1 MSARQRPQIGY
12 NTRSRYQAK
21 PTPRRKPKRKFYVIL
36 GAAVG
41 AIALLLVVL
50 LQIRPLVAVEWA
62 SAEFDASFDM
72 LVVRDEI
79 VYEGKNY
86 GKTKYVAVEGQRA
99 NEGDLI
105 AEVYEWGY
113 NDETLSKLLDLQKK
127 ILKYQVD
134 ERRAGIIDEKLTEI
148 NTRIDDKAREIQ
160 QAVFE
165 DNHAVM
171 LGLERNMESL
181 LKERMEYL
189 KSVTVPDDELR
200 SYYTSEAEM
209 LTLFA
214 QWRSQLVANESG
226 MVSFYFDGCE
236 PLMAKQNIGSFTRAG
251 LEEVFAGK
259 TVETPEKD
267 QAYAPL
273 YRMVNENEW
282 YVVLLSDKRIPE
294 MHVGNSFSIVFDD
307 YLETQYTGIVYD
319 VTVLEQNDGFVYT
332 IMIQDNIGPLLGE
345 RRVRARLY
353 GVQEALRIPKS
364 SIMTIE
370 RADFVETAD
379 GEYVPVVVVAQDK
392 DYVLIKNIEGQPGL
406 EIGQQI
412 VK

>member
-364 SIMTIE
+364 SVMNIE

-379 GEYVPVVVVAQDK
+379 GEYVPVVVVAQDGE
-392 DYVLIKNIEGQPGL
+392 YMLVKNIEGQPGL

>member
-1 MSARQRPQIGY
+1 MSARQRPQSGY
-12 NTRSRYQAK
+12 NTRSRYQVKAA
-21 PTPRRKPKRKFYVIL
+21 PRRKPKLKFYVIL
-36 GAAVG
+36 GASVG
-41 AIALLLVVL
+41 AIALLLVLL
-50 LQIRPLVAVEWA
+50 LQIRPLVSVEWA

-86 GKTKYVAVEGQRA
+86 GKTKYIAVEGQHVD
-99 NEGDLI
+99 EGEPI

-134 ERRAGIIDEKLTEI
+134 ERRAGIIDEKLIEI
-148 NTRIDDKAREIQ
+148 NGRIDGKAFEIQ

-171 LGLERNMESL
+171 LNLERDMEAL
-181 LKERMEYL
+181 LAERMDYL
-189 KSVTVPDDELR
+189 KSVTVADEELR
-200 SYYTSEAEM
+200 SYYTSESEM

-214 QWRSQLVANESG
+214 QWRSQLAANESG
-226 MVSFYFDGCE
+226 VVSFYFDGCE

-273 YRMVNENEW
+273 YRMVKENEW

-294 MHVGNSFSIVFDD
+294 MHVANSFSIVFDD

-364 SIMTIE
+364 SVMNIE

-379 GEYVPVVVVAQDK
+379 GEYVPVVVVAQDGE
-392 DYVLIKNIEGQPGL
+392 YMLVKNIEGQPGL